1 MVMQEI
7 EFRAYIKHLD
17 ILVGVQRI
25 NFDTK
30 TAEVDLSDGNGDF
43 FEYDFDKLVLMRYTG
58 MKDKHGAKIYEKDIL
73 KIKDGYGE
81 MEFTGM
87 VDFENGSFVVR
98 NNSTTSNHWTNY
110 EVEKLGN
117 IFENMELIGC

>member
-1 MVMQEI
+1 MQEI

>member
-1 MVMQEI
+1 MQEL

-17 ILVGVQRI
+17 MVVDVQRI
-25 NFDTK
+25 NFDVK
-30 TAEVDLSDGNGDF
+30 TIEVDLSEGNGDF
-43 FEYDFDKLVLMRYTG
+43 FEYDFDEVILMQYTG
-58 MKDKHGAKIYEKDIL
+58 MRDKHGQKIYRKDIL
-73 KIKDGYGE
+73 KIKDDYGE

-117 IFENMELIGC
+117 IFENMELLGC

>member
-1 MVMQEI
+1 MQEL

-17 ILVGVQRI
+17 MVVDVQRI
-25 NFDTK
+25 NFDVK
-30 TAEVDLSDGNGDF
+30 TIEVDLSEGNGDF
-43 FEYDFDKLVLMRYTG
+43 FEYNFDEVILMQYTG
-58 MKDKHGAKIYEKDIL
+58 RMDKDDRKIYRKDIL
-73 KIKDGYGE
+73 KVRDDYGE
-81 MEFTGM
+81 TEFTGM

>member
-25 NFDTK
+25 NFYTK

-87 VDFENGSFVVR
+87 VDFENGSFMVR
-98 NNSTTSNHWTNY
+98 SDSITGYRWIDY
-110 EVEKLGN
+110 EKEKLGN
-117 IFENMELIGC
+117 IFENMELLGR

>member
-1 MVMQEI
+1 MQEL

-17 ILVGVQRI
+17 MVVDVQRI
-25 NFDTK
+25 NFDVK
-30 TAEVDLSDGNGDF
+30 TIEVGLSDGDL
-43 FEYDFDKLVLMRYTG
+43 FEYNFDEVILMQYTG
-58 MKDKHGAKIYEKDIL
+58 MRDKHGQKIYRKDIL
-73 KIKDGYGE
+73 KIKDDYGE

-117 IFENMELIGC
+117 IFENMELLGC

>member
-1 MVMQEI
+1 MQEL

-17 ILVGVQRI
+17 MVVDVQRI
-25 NFDTK
+25 NFDVK
-30 TAEVDLSDGNGDF
+30 TIEVDLSEGNGDF
-43 FEYDFDKLVLMRYTG
+43 FEYNFDEVILMQYTG
-58 MKDKHGAKIYEKDIL
+58 MRDKHGQKIYRKDIL
-73 KIKDGYGE
+73 KIKDDYGE

-117 IFENMELIGC
+117 IFENMELLGC